1 LTNESQLSYFSR
13 RAVAGAQ
20 PIRFFFMHDPKKLPV
35 TVLSGFLGA
44 GKTTLLNHILNNREG
59 RRVAVIVNDMSEV
72 NIDVSLVRDGG
83 AELSRTEEKLV
94 EMTNGCICCTLR
106 DDLLQ
111 EVSRLATEGRFDY
124 LLIEST
130 GVSEPLPV
138 AQTFTFA
145 DEEGRSLAD
154 LTRLDTMVTVV
165 DAAHFL
171 EQYREAETLQE
182 RGEAVG
188 EEDERTV
195 ADLFVDQ
202 VEFANVLL
210 VNKTDL
216 VSPEDRQELLGT
228 LKALNPSARIIET
241 ERSRVPL
248 EAVLNTGL
256 FDMEKAQSSA
266 RWMQELNGVHTP
278 ETEEYGITSFVF
290 RARRPFHP
298 QRFWDFMHMEWD
310 DLLRSKG
317 YFWLASRHDMIGL
330 WSQAGGS
337 AEYRPVGFWW
347 AAAPKSGWP
356 DDEETWKAIM
366 KEWEE
371 PYGDRRQQL
380 VYIGQNLPQEEM
392 RAALENCLLTDQELA
407 LGPDAWAHFPD
418 PFPAWIEADEEEQ
431 TLPA

>member
-1 LTNESQLSYFSR
+1 MNASQ
-13 RAVAGAQ
+13 
-20 PIRFFFMHDPKKLPV
+20 KLPV

-44 GKTTLLNHILNNREG
+44 GKTTLLNHVLHNREG

-72 NIDVSLVRDGG
+72 NIDASLVRDGG

-111 EVSRLATEGRFDY
+111 EVSRLAQEGRFDY

-138 AQTFTFA
+138 AQTFTFT
-145 DEEGRSLAD
+145 DEEGRSLSE

-171 EQYREAETLQE
+171 RQYHEAEMLQE
-182 RGEAVG
+182 LGEAIN

-202 VEFANVLL
+202 VEFANVLV

-216 VSPEDRQELLGT
+216 ISADERQELLAT
-228 LKALNPSARIIET
+228 LKALNPSAKIVET

-248 EAVLNTGL
+248 DAVLNTGL
-256 FDMEKAQSSA
+256 FDLDKAQTSA
-266 RWMQELNGVHTP
+266 RWIQELNGIHTP
-278 ETEEYGITSFVF
+278 ETEEYGISSFVF

-298 QRFWDFMHMEWD
+298 QRFWDFIHTQWD
-310 DLLRSKG
+310 GLLRSTG
-317 YFWLASRHDMIGL
+317 YFWLASRNDIIGL

-347 AAAPKSGWP
+347 AAAPKSTWP
-356 DDEETWKAIM
+356 DDDDIWRAIL
-366 KEWEE
+366 KDWQE
-371 PYGDRRQQL
+371 PFGDRRQQL
-380 VYIGQNLPQEEM
+380 VYIGQDLPQAKM
-392 RAALENCLLTDQELA
+392 LSTLEHCLLTDEELN
-407 LGPDAWAHFPD
+407 LGPDLWETFPD
-418 PFPAWIEADEEEQ
+418 PFPEWLDSSQ
-431 TLPA
+431 G